1 MKFPSYRAAAVLT
14 VCLMSAPALANSA
27 GITGYSGK
35 SSAVTCTSC
44 HVAGAATRPTVEI
57 SGPTTLDAGATGN
70 YTFIIRG
77 GPGVKAG
84 FDVSVDNAA
93 ASLTAGTGSKKVG
106 SELTHSAPKAF
117 SGGEVRFDFSL
128 VAPADGGTVMIFGA
142 GNSVNGDGVEN
153 KVGDSSAT
161 TSLSVLVNAPASTPS
176 TNEDEG
182 GGCSSTGGAPV
193 LLLSLLAGG
202 MTLLRR
208 RRA

>member
-1 MKFPSYRAAAVLT
+1 MKFPSYRAAGVLT
-14 VCLMSAPALANSA
+14 VCLMSTNALAYAA

-35 SSAVTCTSC
+35 GSATCTSC
-44 HVAGAATRPTVEI
+44 HAAGAAAPTVEI

-70 YTFIIRG
+70 YKLIIRG

-84 FDVSVDNAA
+84 FDVAVDNSA

-117 SGGEVRFDFSL
+117 SAGEASFDFTMT
-128 VAPADGGTVMIFGA
+128 APANGGTVMIFGA
-142 GNSVNGDGVEN
+142 GNSVNGDGKEN
-153 KVGDSSAT
+153 VVGDASKTAT
-161 TSLSVLVNAPASTPS
+161 LSVLVNAPASTPS
-176 TNEDEG
+176 TNADDG
-182 GGCSSTGGAPV
+182 GGCTSTGGAPV
-193 LLLSLLAGG
+193 MLLSLLAGG

>member
-1 MKFPSYRAAAVLT
+1 MRFPSYRAAGVLT

-35 SSAVTCTSC
+35 SSTTTCTIC
-44 HVAGAATRPTVEI
+44 HVAGAARPTVEI

-84 FDVSVDNAA
+84 FDVALDNAS
-93 ASLTAGTGSKKVG
+93 ASLTAGAGSRKAG

-117 SGGEVRFDFSL
+117 SGGEVRFDFTMT
-128 VAPADGGTVMIFGA
+128 APANGGTVTIFGA
-142 GNSVNGDGVEN
+142 GNSVNGDGVETA
-153 KVGDSSAT
+153 VGDASAT
-161 TSLSVLVNAPASTPS
+161 TTLPVLVNAPAANPG

-182 GGCSSTGGAPV
+182 GGCTSTGGAPV
-193 LLLSLLAGG
+193 MLLTLLAGG